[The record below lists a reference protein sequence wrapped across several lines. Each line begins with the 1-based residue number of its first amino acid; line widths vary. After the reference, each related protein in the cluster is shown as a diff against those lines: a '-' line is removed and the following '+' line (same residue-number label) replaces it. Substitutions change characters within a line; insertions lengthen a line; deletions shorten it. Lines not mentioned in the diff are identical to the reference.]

1 MFGERFGSSG
11 PTALTLST
19 LKERPLHPPPLSSS
33 RAAQAASPL
42 PSSPLPLVLGGLGL
56 LVGAAASGTLAVWN
70 PLLATGAALLVFI
83 LAAALAVRVHLP
95 RIVLG
100 ALGVCLLGYALLG
113 RGFAYVGVA
122 PLFVGEMILAAC
134 VLAALLSFSWRTLTQ
149 SKIAAALLV
158 FLLIGLIATVPQI
171 GVYGIDALR
180 DAVLWGYGLFGL
192 AVAALLLH
200 TGWFLR
206 SARTYVKMVPFFL
219 IWTPLAI
226 FVSETYGPAL
236 PRFPG
241 SQAAL
246 IDLKGG
252 DVAVHLAGLAALMI
266 LGLPQLLR
274 PVQERLSA
282 AASGRQEWVWWAL
295 WLAAALIP
303 VFRVRA
309 GILAIAA
316 AVLIAVVMRLG
327 ARTRSGPNGASR
339 GASSRWG
346 KPALLVVLALT
357 ALLAFDVKVNVG
369 ENRNTVSAEALLLNV
384 QSITG
389 QTGEGDR
396 DGSRGWRLKWWTD
409 IVNYTVNGPYF
420 WTGKGYGV
428 NLADDDGYQ
437 LGDGSL
443 RSPHNGH
450 LNILA
455 RSGVPGLLAWAALQ
469 LAFAAA
475 LLRAHQLAKRAGQD
489 LWARLNIW
497 VLAYWA
503 AFMVNASFDVYL
515 EGPQGGIWFWCL
527 FGFGLA
533 LIETQRRLRPQWKRT
548 PQAWQGGT
556 V

>member
-1 MFGERFGSSG
+1 M
-11 PTALTLST
+11 
-19 LKERPLHPPPLSSS
+19 HPPPLPSSGAVLPF
-33 RAAQAASPL
+33 RL
-42 PSSPLPLVLGGLGL
+42 PSALWLALGSLGL
-56 LVGAAASGTLAVWN
+56 IVGAAAVGTLAVWN
-70 PLLATGAALLVFI
+70 PLLATVAALLVSG
-83 LAAALAVRVHLP
+83 LAAALAVRTHLP
-95 RIVLG
+95 RLALG

-122 PLFVGEMILAAC
+122 PLFIGELVLGVC
-134 VLAALLSFSWRTLTQ
+134 LLAALLSFSGRTLTQ
-149 SKIAAALLV
+149 SRIVVALLT
-158 FLLIGLIATVPQI
+158 FLLIGLVATVPQVSI
-171 GVYGIDALR
+171 YGLEALR

-200 TGWFLR
+200 TGWVLKAARSYLKLVPLFL
-206 SARTYVKMVPFFL
+206 V
-219 IWTPLAI
+219 WTPLAVI
-226 FVSETYGPAL
+226 VSELYGSVL

-246 IDLKGG
+246 IELKGG
-252 DVAVHLAGLAALMI
+252 DIAVHLAGIAALIM

-274 PVQERLSA
+274 PAQQRLSA
-282 AASGRQEWVWWAL
+282 AASSRQEWLWWAL

-316 AVLIAVVMRLG
+316 AVCIVLIMRLG
-327 ARTRSGPNGASR
+327 ARTRSSAAGTAQGA
-339 GASSRWG
+339 GSRWG
-346 KPALLVVLALT
+346 KPALLVTLALT
-357 ALLAFDVKVNVG
+357 ALLAFNVRVSLG
-369 ENRNTVSAEALLLNV
+369 EDRNTVSAEALLLNV

-409 IVNYTVNGPYF
+409 IVNYTVHGPYF

-455 RSGVPGLLAWAALQ
+455 RSGVPGLLAWALLQ

-475 LLRAHQLAKRAGQD
+475 LLRAHLLAKRAGQD
-489 LWARLNIW
+489 LWVRLNVW

-533 LIETQRRLRPQWKRT
+533 LLETQRQLRPQWEKERQLQT
-548 PQAWQGGT
+548 AAGRPA
-556 V
+556 

>member
-1 MFGERFGSSG
+1 M
-11 PTALTLST
+11 
-19 LKERPLHPPPLSSS
+19 
-33 RAAQAASPL
+33 
-42 PSSPLPLVLGGLGL
+42 SSPGLVLGGLGL
-56 LVGAAASGTLAVWN
+56 LIGAAAAGSLAVWN
-70 PLLATGAALLVFI
+70 PLVATLVAVLVCA
-83 LAAALAVRVHLP
+83 LAAALAVRTHLP
-95 RIVLG
+95 RLALNG
-100 ALGVCLLGYALLG
+100 LGVCLLGYAMLG

-122 PLFVGEMILAAC
+122 PLFVGELILIVC
-134 VLAALLSFSWRTLTQ
+134 VVAALVSFSLRTLTQ
-149 SKIAAALLV
+149 SKVVYVLLA
-158 FLLIGLIATVPQI
+158 FLLIGLIATLPHLS
-171 GVYGIDALR
+171 VYGIDALR

-200 TGWFLR
+200 TGGTLKA
-206 SARTYVKMVPFFL
+206 ARTYVQFVPLFL
-219 IWTPLAI
+219 IWTPFAVLA
-226 FVSETYGPAL
+226 SELFSSAL

-241 SQAAL
+241 TETPL

-252 DVAVHLAGLAALMI
+252 DIAVHLAGIATLIM

-274 PVQERLSA
+274 PASARLNA
-282 AASGRQEWVWWAL
+282 AASQRQEWIWWAL

-316 AVLIAVVMRLG
+316 AVLIVMLLRLG
-327 ARTRSGPNGASR
+327 AHART
-339 GASSRWG
+339 RWG
-346 KPALLVVLALT
+346 KPALLATLALT
-357 ALLAFDVKVNVG
+357 ALLAFNGRVSLG
-369 ENRNTVSAEALLLNV
+369 EERNTISAEALLLNV
-384 QSITG
+384 QGITG
-389 QTGEGDR
+389 QTGDGDR

-409 IVNYTVNGPYF
+409 IVNYTVHGPYF
-420 WTGKGYGV
+420 WMGKGYGI

-437 LGDGSL
+437 LGNGDL

-455 RSGVPGLLAWAALQ
+455 RSGVPGAVLWALLQ

-475 LLRAHQLAKRAGQD
+475 LLRAHSLAKRAGQE
-489 LWARLNIW
+489 LWVRLNIW

-533 LIETQRRLRPQWKRT
+533 LLETQRRLRPQW
-548 PQAWQGGT
+548 QAQHALQGRS

>member
-1 MFGERFGSSG
+1 M
-11 PTALTLST
+11 L
-19 LKERPLHPPPLSSS
+19 
-33 RAAQAASPL
+33 
-42 PSSPLPLVLGGLGL
+42 
-56 LVGAAASGTLAVWN
+56 GAAATGTLAVWN
-70 PLLATGAALLVFI
+70 PLLATVAALLVF
-83 LAAALAVRVHLP
+83 LVAAALAVRVHLP
-95 RIVLG
+95 RIALG
-100 ALGVCLLGYALLG
+100 ALGVCLLGYAMLG

-122 PLFVGEMILAAC
+122 PLFVGEMTLALC
-134 VLAALLSFSWRTLTQ
+134 VLAALLSFSGRTLIH
-149 SKIAAALLV
+149 SRIVAVLLA
-158 FLLIGLIATVPQI
+158 FLVIGLIATLPQI
-171 GVYGIDALR
+171 GQYGIDALR

-200 TGWFLR
+200 TGWLLKV
-206 SARTYVKMVPFFL
+206 ARTYVKFVPLFL

-226 FVSETYGPAL
+226 VVFELYGPSL

-241 SQAAL
+241 SQASL

-252 DVAVHLAGLAALMI
+252 DVAVHLAGIAALII
-266 LGLPQLLR
+266 LGLPQVLR

-282 AASGRQEWVWWAL
+282 AASQRQEWVWWAL

-309 GILAIAA
+309 GILAIAV
-316 AVLIAVVMRLG
+316 AVLIVLVMRLG
-327 ARTRSGPNGASR
+327 ARTRSGPNGAST
-339 GASSRWG
+339 GAGSRWG
-346 KPALLVVLALT
+346 KPALLVTLALT
-357 ALLAFDVKVNVG
+357 ALLAFNVQVSVG

-384 QSITG
+384 QSIAG

-437 LGDGSL
+437 LDGNSL

-469 LAFAAA
+469 LAFVAA

-489 LWARLNIW
+489 LWVRLNIW

-533 LIETQRRLRPQWKRT
+533 LIETQRRLRPQWERT
-548 PQAWQGGT
+548 PQVWQGGAA
-556 V
+556 